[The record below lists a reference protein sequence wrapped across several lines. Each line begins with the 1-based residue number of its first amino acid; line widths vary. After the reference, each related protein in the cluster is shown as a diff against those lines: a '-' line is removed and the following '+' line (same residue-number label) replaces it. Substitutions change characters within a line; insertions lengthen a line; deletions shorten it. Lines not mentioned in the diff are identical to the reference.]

1 MPHPHESGV
10 GDVADVSDVD
20 LVLRS
25 RSGDTAAFRALWAR
39 HYGAGIVA
47 ATSITTDI
55 DADDLVQEA
64 YAKIFQTIRRGGG
77 PTSSFRAYLFTTIRS
92 TAAAWGR
99 SRDNQAR
106 DELDDD
112 ADSVNEAAEAS
123 LDRGITH
130 TAFRSLPTR
139 WQEALWYSEI
149 EQLTTREIAPL
160 LGMKA
165 TAVSQLITRAR
176 EGVREAWLHEQLATI
191 DDGSSHRWAI
201 EHLSARRRGHI
212 GSRDR
217 KKLAAHIHDCG
228 RCSIIA
234 TEADSIGGRLA
245 MILLPLAIGIPAAS
259 AYLAALDRGQIE
271 PIAFVAMPPAVV
283 EGGGILGGAVL
294 AGGSSARAERGSAAW
309 TVGGLITAG
318 VAVAAVAAVVIAGA
332 TATHLSVPTASSDF
346 ASGAPGSASIEA
358 SDDLAA
364 TEAPEGPTTDTE
376 SDEQN
381 IENASLG
388 IVGASVVNARART
401 IAIQL
406 QGEPGRSIGVHAP
419 GTTTPVGAGGI
430 GMHRSTASV
439 RSVAGPELGATT
451 IDPSGAATIT
461 IALTPDQVRADVAI
475 SVQYPGSATPPA
487 SSALSGLGVLD
498 ALLAALEAA
507 EPTTPPAPSTAPT
520 PSTTPEPEPA
530 PEPTPEPEPTA
541 APLPQ
546 PAPVPLETPTP
557 LTTPEPEPTATPEPT
572 PTPTP
577 EPTATPTPAPTVAP
591 APAPEPEPTV
601 TPTPEPT
608 ATPSETPR
616 PVETPAP
623 LKTPSPTASTAPAQP
638 QKPAPEKPSPA
649 PPAAPESVEA
659 TLADDEVHVTW
670 TEVDDAESYK
680 VYIGTDET
688 FDEAEEAGERDVE
701 EFTADIP
708 TEPGKY
714 FYFVTAVTDD
724 VESAPGICDEPV
736 IITVPVV
743 SPTPTPTS
751 IPSPTSTPDPTPTAT
766 PEPEPS
772 ATPTPTPEPAPSPT
786 PDPSTPQEPAPSPGT
801 QTPEPSTPPDPA
813 PEELEEP
820 EATDEPAT
828 PGGTPEDPPAGQQ
841 PTPMATRGPDT
852 IPSPTPMPGAKLN

>member
-176 EGVREAWLHEQLATI
+176 EGVREAWLHGAARDQLTI
-191 DDGSSHRWAI
+191 GSSHRWAI

-507 EPTTPPAPSTAPT
+507 EPTTPRPRRLPRRRRPPPSRSLL
-520 PSTTPEPEPA
+520 PSR
-530 PEPTPEPEPTA
+530 
-541 APLPQ
+541 PLNLSRRPHRFRS
-546 PAPVPLETPTP
+546 PRRC
-557 LTTPEPEPTATPEPT
+557 
-572 PTPTP
+572 
-577 EPTATPTPAPTVAP
+577 
-591 APAPEPEPTV
+591 
-601 TPTPEPT
+601 
-608 ATPSETPR
+608 PSRRRRHSRRRSRSPR
-616 PVETPAP
+616 PRLSRHPHRRLSP
-623 LKTPSPTASTAPAQP
+623 RQHLHRRRPSRPP
-638 QKPAPEKPSPA
+638 QRPSR
-649 PPAAPESVEA
+649 SQ
-659 TLADDEVHVTW
+659 
-670 TEVDDAESYK
+670 
-680 VYIGTDET
+680 
-688 FDEAEEAGERDVE
+688 R
-701 EFTADIP
+701 
-708 TEPGKY
+708 
-714 FYFVTAVTDD
+714 
-724 VESAPGICDEPV
+724 
-736 IITVPVV
+736 
-743 SPTPTPTS
+743 
-751 IPSPTSTPDPTPTAT
+751 
-766 PEPEPS
+766 
-772 ATPTPTPEPAPSPT
+772 
-786 PDPSTPQEPAPSPGT
+786 
-801 QTPEPSTPPDPA
+801 
-813 PEELEEP
+813 
-820 EATDEPAT
+820 
-828 PGGTPEDPPAGQQ
+828 
-841 PTPMATRGPDT
+841 
-852 IPSPTPMPGAKLN
+852 